1 MLKFARHILKEGFQ
15 DAQVVKIIG
24 HTLLSF
30 LTMLVTII
38 AWLLITALLQL

>member
-1 MLKFARHILKEGFQ
+1 MLKFARHILKEECR

-30 LTMLVTII
+30 LTMLVTIT
-38 AWLLITALLQL
+38 AWLLIIALLQL